1 MIAISYVAKNNQ
13 REFVLSPLPPPPLP
27 RSPTSLR
34 GNKKNILFSFFVEVI
49 KHCNVNRSSHC
60 LIVMMTLPCAT
71 FLRPHGSSFD
81 TRCYAK
87 GSHPPGEAGLGG
99 GGVGTPYNGLYGEAP
114 PERGIF
120 FRLEVYKRVGIS
132 RAEV

>member
-13 REFVLSPLPPPPLP
+13 REFAPPPPP
-27 RSPTSLR
+27 PSPPLLSEGT
-34 GNKKNILFSFFVEVI
+34 KNILFSFFLVEVMI
-49 KHCNVNRSSHC
+49 KHCYVNRSFHC

-81 TRCYAK
+81 IRCYAK
-87 GSHPPGEAGLGG
+87 GSHPPGYAALGG
-99 GGVGTPYNGLYGEAP
+99 GGGAPYNGLYGEAP
-114 PERGIF
+114 PERVIF
-120 FRLEVYKRVGIS
+120 FRLEPYKRVGIP

>member
-13 REFVLSPLPPPPLP
+13 REFVPSPPPP

-34 GNKKNILFSFFVEVI
+34 GNKKKLFSFFFVEVI
-49 KHCNVNRSSHC
+49 KHCNVNRSFHC

-71 FLRPHGSSFD
+71 LLRPHGSSFD
-81 TRCYAK
+81 ICCYAK
-87 GSHPPGEAGLGG
+87 GSHPPGDAGLGG
-99 GGVGTPYNGLYGEAP
+99 EGSTPYNGLYGEAP

-132 RAEV
+132 RTEL

>member
-1 MIAISYVAKNNQ
+1 MTAISYVAKNNQ
-13 REFVLSPLPPPPLP
+13 CEFVPSPAP

-34 GNKKNILFSFFVEVI
+34 GNKKKYYSVFFVEVI
-49 KHCNVNRSSHC
+49 KHCNVNRSFHC

-71 FLRPHGSSFD
+71 FLRPHGSSFEI
-81 TRCYAK
+81 RCYSK
-87 GSHPPGEAGLGG
+87 GSHPPGDAGCGGGG
-99 GGVGTPYNGLYGEAP
+99 GGVNPYNELYGEAP

-120 FRLEVYKRVGIS
+120 FRLEVYERVGIS